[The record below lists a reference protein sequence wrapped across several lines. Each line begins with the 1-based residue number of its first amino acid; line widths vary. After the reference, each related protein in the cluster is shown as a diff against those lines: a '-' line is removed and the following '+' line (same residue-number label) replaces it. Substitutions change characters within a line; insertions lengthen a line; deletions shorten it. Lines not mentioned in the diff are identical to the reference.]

1 MVQIVVCSVV
11 LIANIAQVMAQGQ
24 CARKPPCA
32 AHQVEDVAGCCVSSP
47 GYQAN
52 DAKRVRWSARQQA
65 HHLTVVGSVEP
76 EQEDGG
82 ESSLSERGERA
93 WRELVGVEL
102 ELIKRAQPCQR
113 LLRQGEVDTCLE
125 GLEPLHQQRE
135 AVLTRG
141 LERWEQMAT
150 EAPDQASRDQGA
162 YYAAIGLFATRQDKE
177 AVKHLK
183 ALSKRAQ
190 ETPYGA
196 WAVASMADFFYGE
209 GAYAIARPMYLRV
222 GTMQAPGLTAYAGLM
237 SAWCAASTGQAQ
249 EAFRELLDV
258 PRQLKNRGIDRQVNG
273 ELLWREV
280 FKDLAVMYA
289 YVGAPAQAP
298 ALMEQLKVEP
308 EASAAWLLRLGQ
320 EYGRLGSWSQARQV
334 YKQLQTRQELKPQER
349 AMILAQAAMAS
360 QRHGGYDPSWSED
373 AKRWMEAMQA
383 WDKAT
388 PQRDE
393 LAQRQW
399 SELSTLA
406 AEQLRACIDA
416 DYKPCYE
423 VLTRYRALGAAGADE
438 LYFACARSAEV
449 AKDLELA
456 RKIYRELAKDNSV
469 WQPSAK
475 RALERL
481 R

>member
-1 MVQIVVCSVV
+1 MVLSVV
-11 LIANIAQVMAQGQ
+11 FGINIAQVKAQGQ
-24 CARKPPCA
+24 CERKPPCA
-32 AHQVEDVAGCCVSSP
+32 AHQIEDVAGCCVSSP
-47 GYQAN
+47 GYQDS
-52 DAKRVRWSARQQA
+52 DATRVRWSARQQA
-65 HHLTVVGSVEP
+65 HHLTVVGSIEP
-76 EQEDGG
+76 EVEDPTDT
-82 ESSLSERGERA
+82 LSERGERA

-102 ELIKRAQPCQR
+102 ELIGRAQPCQR
-113 LLRQGEVDTCLE
+113 LLRQSEVELCLKA
-125 GLEPLHQQRE
+125 LEPLHQQRE
-135 AVLTRG
+135 AVLMRG
-141 LERWEQMAT
+141 LERWELMAT
-150 EAPDQASRDQGA
+150 KAPEQPSRDQGS
-162 YYAAIGLFATRQDKE
+162 YYAAIGLLATRQDKE

-183 ALSKRAQ
+183 ALSQRAQ

-258 PRQLKNRGIDRQVNG
+258 PRQLKNRGLERQVNG

-280 FKDLAVMYA
+280 FKDLAVIYA
-289 YVGAPAQAP
+289 YVGAPEASP

-308 EASAAWLLRLGQ
+308 EASAAWMLRLGQ
-320 EYGRLGSWSQARQV
+320 EYGRLGSWEQARQI
-334 YKQLQTRQELKPQER
+334 YKLLQARQELKPQER
-349 AMILAQAAMAS
+349 AMILAQATIAS
-360 QRHGGYDPSWSED
+360 LRHGGYKEAWSED
-373 AKRWMEAMQA
+373 AISWMEAMSA

-388 PQRDE
+388 PARDE
-393 LAQRQW
+393 LEQRQW
-399 SELSTLA
+399 RELNVLA
-406 AEQLRACIDA
+406 QEQLRGCVDA
-416 DYKPCYE
+416 DYRRCYE
-423 VLTRYRALGAAGADE
+423 ALTRYRALGAAVKGADE